1 MSADAN
7 DIAATLRGD
16 GVAFE
21 RIMQRHQQKIATH
34 MWQFTRD
41 RGTYEELVADV
52 FVEAYMNL
60 RSYRAEAPLIHWL
73 MALATRVGYRHW
85 KQQTRRRCRREVHLE
100 EDQPPV
106 VVSRASTEHEAAD
119 EVHYLLAQLPP
130 RDRLV
135 LTLLYLEGCTV
146 DDAARLAGWSRT
158 MTKVQ
163 AHRARK
169 KLERLVASRTE
180 SAGSSQTE
188 GDEDE
193 KIARSL

>member
-1 MSADAN
+1 MTADSS

-16 GVAFE
+16 GAAFE
-21 RIMQRHQQKIATH
+21 RIMQRHQQRIATH
-34 MWQFTRD
+34 MWRFTRD
-41 RGTYEELVADV
+41 RGIYEELVSDV
-52 FVEAYMNL
+52 FVEAYLNL

-85 KQQTRRRCRREVHLE
+85 KQLARQRGRGEVRLE
-100 EDQPPV
+100 EDCLPGGE
-106 VVSRASTEHEAAD
+106 SRTAAEHEAAD
-119 EVHYLLAQLPP
+119 EVHFLLAQLPP

-146 DDAARLAGWSRT
+146 DEAARLAGWSRT

-169 KLERLVASRTE
+169 KLENLVQSRRHSTHSAS
-180 SAGSSQTE
+180 SKGE
-188 GDEDE
+188 GHEAV
-193 KIARSL
+193 ARGL